1 MLKILCNLC
10 SLGKCFSTKFKNLLP
25 TLVLTILLNIEL
37 NQIIFLLLCS
47 LLVLFSIL
55 STFGSLKRKCFG
67 NILLLELNNLWF
79 ELFTVKCLNT
89 IMFKQL
95 TKTDTLIKLYQ
106 ETMILR
112 DILYSPEDERHR
124 ETQSWE
130 LCSLVFH

>member
-1 MLKILCNLC
+1 M
-10 SLGKCFSTKFKNLLP
+10 
-25 TLVLTILLNIEL
+25 
-37 NQIIFLLLCS
+37 
-47 LLVLFSIL
+47 
-55 STFGSLKRKCFG
+55 
-67 NILLLELNNLWF
+67 LELNNLWF

-95 TKTDTLIKLYQ
+95 TKTDRLIKLYQ

>member
-1 MLKILCNLC
+1 
-10 SLGKCFSTKFKNLLP
+10 
-25 TLVLTILLNIEL
+25 
-37 NQIIFLLLCS
+37 
-47 LLVLFSIL
+47 
-55 STFGSLKRKCFG
+55 
-67 NILLLELNNLWF
+67 
-79 ELFTVKCLNT
+79 
-89 IMFKQL
+89 MFKQL